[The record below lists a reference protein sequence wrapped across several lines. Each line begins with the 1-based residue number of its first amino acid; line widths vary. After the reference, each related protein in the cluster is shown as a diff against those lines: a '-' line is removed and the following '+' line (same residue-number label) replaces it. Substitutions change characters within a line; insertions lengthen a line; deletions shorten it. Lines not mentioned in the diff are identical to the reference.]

1 MATSTRGTTIAT
13 VLAMTAFAAA
23 MACALLL
30 VGRSA
35 PALLPR
41 GVVLGIRLARDAA
54 GLVLMAAVVKGAL
67 QT

>member
-30 VGRSA
+30 VGRYAADPGWARGCQPCYPAESSWGSA
-35 PALLPR
+35 W
-41 GVVLGIRLARDAA
+41 LGMRLDSC
-54 GLVLMAAVVKGAL
+54 
-67 QT
+67 